1 MDLLKS
7 AVFVAVMVKKIGL
20 DMSNERWSY
29 SCGDAMAMVFF
40 RSDAI
45 PMF

>member
-29 SCGDAMAMVFF
+29 SCGDAMAFF
-40 RSDAI
+40 
-45 PMF
+45 